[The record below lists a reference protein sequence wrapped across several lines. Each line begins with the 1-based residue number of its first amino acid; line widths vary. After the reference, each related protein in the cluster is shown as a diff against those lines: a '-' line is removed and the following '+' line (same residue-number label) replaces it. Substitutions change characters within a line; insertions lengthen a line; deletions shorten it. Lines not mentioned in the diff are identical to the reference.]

1 MRFSPWTLIEVW
13 LTTQLLRS
21 PGFHRMVGRVHGKV
35 QRLRHGTPAEEMG
48 GNNIENTAPGPVKQ
62 FFQYF
67 KEEIKEQLKGKKP
80 GKNE

>member
-21 PGFHRMVGRVHGKV
+21 PTFHRMVGRVHGKV
-35 QRLRHGTPAEEMG
+35 QRLRHGTPPEEMG
-48 GNNIENTAPGPVKQ
+48 GTNIDNIGPTKQ
-62 FFQYF
+62 FLQYF